1 MDIQNL
7 IPVLSFLAALLAALY
22 AKWASNEAKRSNDVA
37 FLTHKI
43 EIYKE
48 FLALKNA
55 VLQRS
60 EGINTADTSKF
71 YFPHIYS
78 EFFYSESTHNKIKQ
92 YFEICFEIADSSQRE
107 PKVDELKRKERKL
120 VVEVEQLMKSELKAA
135 VKRRSWL
142 V

>member
-1 MDIQNL
+1 MDISNW
-7 IPVLSFLAALLAALY
+7 IPELSFLAALLAALY

-55 VLQRS
+55 VIQRS
-60 EGINTADTSKF
+60 ERINTADTSKF

-78 EFFYSESTHNKIKQ
+78 EFFYSEPTHNKIKQ
-92 YFEICFEIADSSQRE
+92 YFEVCFEIADTSEDQ
-107 PKVDELKRKERKL
+107 PKVDELKSKERKL
-120 VVEVEQLMKSELKAA
+120 VVEVEQLIKSELKAA
-135 VKRRSWL
+135 VKRRSWMI
-142 V
+142 